1 VLSFGRRFDG
11 RDFGPDDIAFIEHIA
26 ASSAVA
32 VSRCLLGRE
41 NERKIEMLRALARFT
56 GAITSSLDLTRV
68 LQTVANTTEAVIER
82 DQAMVALL
90 EGGKLRIRAVSD
102 KVTVEAN
109 EAEVLGMKEVLGV
122 IQRRAGRLRA
132 TVAELAEEESDV
144 PDREVFTRYFES
156 NEMQSLLALPLQDE
170 EGLLGY
176 LILESRDPDGFGDA
190 SAEEYLGILSGSVT
204 VAIRNADLYRRVPM
218 VGFLAPLASQRRRLA
233 AMKPK
238 KRRLL
243 LGGVAAVV
251 LVLAAVP
258 LPRDTAGPAFV
269 RPAEVLPVT
278 ALAPGIVDRV
288 YASGGERLVAGAL
301 VASVRNL
308 ESGARLSA
316 ARADLAIAER
326 RAAEAAQRR
335 DPVEARRWAL
345 EARNLSGWMEYAR
358 AEERDQRLTAPVTGS
373 ILTPRLEEKVGELLE
388 RGDVLC
394 EIARLDPV
402 HVEVQISE
410 EDVGLVQ
417 VGKGAR
423 VKVRSYPNVQF
434 RGTIVTVA
442 PEGTSQ
448 PGKSATF
455 TVTVECPN
463 PDLALLAGMSGRAKL
478 DAGTSPLL
486 WSVFRPVGHALRM
499 KFWF

>member
-1 VLSFGRRFDG
+1 
-11 RDFGPDDIAFIEHIA
+11 
-26 ASSAVA
+26 
-32 VSRCLLGRE
+32 
-41 NERKIEMLRALARFT
+41 
-56 GAITSSLDLTRV
+56 
-68 LQTVANTTEAVIER
+68 
-82 DQAMVALL
+82 
-90 EGGKLRIRAVSD
+90 
-102 KVTVEAN
+102 
-109 EAEVLGMKEVLGV
+109 
-122 IQRRAGRLRA
+122 
-132 TVAELAEEESDV
+132 
-144 PDREVFTRYFES
+144 
-156 NEMQSLLALPLQDE
+156 
-170 EGLLGY
+170 
-176 LILESRDPDGFGDA
+176 
-190 SAEEYLGILSGSVT
+190 
-204 VAIRNADLYRRVPM
+204 
-218 VGFLAPLASQRRRLA
+218 
-233 AMKPK
+233 
-238 KRRLL
+238 
-243 LGGVAAVV
+243 
-251 LVLAAVP
+251 
-258 LPRDTAGPAFV
+258 
-269 RPAEVLPVT
+269 
-278 ALAPGIVDRV
+278 
-288 YASGGERLVAGAL
+288 
-301 VASVRNL
+301 
-308 ESGARLSA
+308 
-316 ARADLAIAER
+316 
-326 RAAEAAQRR
+326 
-335 DPVEARRWAL
+335 
-345 EARNLSGWMEYAR
+345 MEYAR